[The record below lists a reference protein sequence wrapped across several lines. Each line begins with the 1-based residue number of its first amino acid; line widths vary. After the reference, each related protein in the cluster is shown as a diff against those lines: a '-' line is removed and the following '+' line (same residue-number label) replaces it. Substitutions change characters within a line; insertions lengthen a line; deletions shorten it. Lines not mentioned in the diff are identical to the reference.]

1 MSEHKWLT
9 AAKLSTLRRCA
20 EAGKGGDFMADPLTD
35 DDGLNLLDDLAAAK
49 ALLRECTSCIQY
61 WNERLTDGEIHI
73 AADLRA
79 LLARIRAVPGVEET
93 SDQDEEG

>member
-49 ALLRECTSCIQY
+49 ALLRECTSCI
-61 WNERLTDGEIHI
+61 I